1 MGMSVSLASWRWQQA
16 ITNVALVV
24 LAIAVLVIGAM
35 SSGAGTNGSAVS
47 LAGSSSKSAETL
59 AALAASHPAKR
70 VEVIVQLER
79 GTDSHAGRQLIHG
92 AGGKVTRD
100 LRIINGFG
108 AEMTAA
114 GAAGLQD
121 EPGVRAVS
129 LNAKVEKT
137 GMVDPDQLLTSF
149 NASMHSEKAWSS
161 GYTGKGVGV
170 AVIDTGIAGD
180 LPDFQV
186 SETDTT
192 SRVIANAVVN
202 PSATTPGDGY
212 GHGTHIAGLIA
223 GNGTNRSATDPL
235 RGKYAGVAPEA
246 NLINVKA
253 GDEDGNV
260 DVIDVIDG
268 LQFIVDHKDD
278 YNIRVANLSL
288 NSTVAESYKT
298 DPLDAAVEQAWLSGI
313 VVVTAAG
320 NRGGAADA
328 VDYAPAN
335 DPYVIS
341 VGAVDDVGTKQI
353 NDDKLTSWSSRGQ
366 TQDGYTKPE
375 MVAPGAHLVSTM
387 PAGADYTSLC
397 PTCVVD
403 EGYFRVGGTSMA
415 AGLISGEAALVI
427 QKHPDW
433 TPNQVKGTLIKRTRP
448 VKETVI
454 DMVLGTFVDADGTG
468 LPLLTTIET
477 TIKNGEAALD
487 KAIAPN
493 TPDSSNANLT
503 PNDLII
509 PSTGKIDFSRA
520 SWSRASWSEAVDAL
534 RASWSRASWSRAS
547 WSRASWSATPQSC
560 ADLERA
566 SWSRA
571 SWSAEDLTSAQ
582 AACTTMDPTRASWS
596 RASWSRASWSSSF
609 TK

>member
-1 MGMSVSLASWRWQQA
+1 MSVSLASWRWQHA
-16 ITNVALVV
+16 VTNAALVV
-24 LAIAVLVIGAM
+24 LAVATLVVGAM
-35 SSGAGTNGSAVS
+35 ASGAGTNGSAVS
-47 LAGSSSKSAETL
+47 VSGSPSSSAGTL
-59 AALAASHPAKR
+59 AQLAATQPAKR
-70 VEVIVQLER
+70 VEVIVQLQR
-79 GTDSHAGRQLIHG
+79 GTDSAVGRNLIHG
-92 AGGKVTRD
+92 AGGRVTRD

-114 GAAGLQD
+114 AAAGLQD
-121 EPGVRAVS
+121 NPSVHAVS
-129 LNAKVEKT
+129 LDAKVEKT
-137 GMVDPDQLLTSF
+137 GVVNPDALTTSF
-149 NASMHSEKAWSS
+149 NASMRSDKAWGA

-186 SETDTT
+186 SDTDTT

-202 PSATTPGDGY
+202 PSASTPGDGF

-223 GNGTNRSATDPL
+223 GNSTNRPAGDPL

-268 LQFIVDHKDD
+268 LQFVVDHKDD

-288 NSTVAESYKT
+288 SSTVAESYKT

-320 NRGGAADA
+320 NRGGDADA
-328 VDYAPAN
+328 VSYAPAN

-341 VGAVDDVGTKQI
+341 VGAVDDAGTKQLE
-353 NDDKLTSWSSRGQ
+353 DDKLTSWSSRGR
-366 TQDGYTKPE
+366 TQDGFTKPE
-375 MVAPGAHLVSTM
+375 VVAPGAHLVSTM
-387 PAGADYTSLC
+387 APNADFLTLC

-403 EGYFRVGGTSMA
+403 GVYFRVGGTSMA
-415 AGLISGEAALVI
+415 AGLISGEAAVMI

-433 TPNQVKGTLIKRTRP
+433 TPDQVKGTLVKRTRP

-454 DMVLGTFVDADGTG
+454 DMVLGTLVDADGSMV
-468 LPLLTTIET
+468 PLTYTVET
-477 TIKNGEAALD
+477 TIKNGEASLD
-487 KAIAPN
+487 KALAPS
-493 TPDSSNANLT
+493 TPDSSNGGLV
-503 PNDLII
+503 PNNLII

-520 SWSRASWSEAVDAL
+520 SWSRASWSEAADAL

-547 WSRASWSATPQSC
+547 WSRASWSATPLNC

-571 SWSAEDLTSAQ
+571 SWSSEDIASAQ
-582 AACTTMDPTRASWS
+582 AACTAMDPTRASWS
-596 RASWSRASWSSSF
+596 RASWSRASWSTSF